1 MINSLDPDQTRQNL
15 NVRFDLGPNSL
26 TQGAS
31 QFRPRS
37 GTLVWIQTVC
47 HME

>member
-1 MINSLDPDQTRQNL
+1 MINSLDPDQTRQN
-15 NVRFDLGPNSL
+15 VRSDLGPNSL

-31 QFRPRS
+31 QLRPRS

>member
-1 MINSLDPDQTRQNL
+1 MMNSLDPDQTRQN
-15 NVRFDLGPNSL
+15 VRSDLGPNSL

-37 GTLVWIQTVC
+37 ENSEIWGGGIYP
-47 HME
+47 